1 MFKIRMKDKIR
12 ETNKKRMKQSD
23 TDKTKSKQKS

>member
-12 ETNKKRMKQSD
+12 ETNKKRKKQSD
-23 TDKTKSKQKS
+23 VDKTESKQKS